1 MFNQATADIQ
11 PVLKVEELEG
21 GWDDLLVLENV
32 NLEVRKGEV
41 LAIVGKSGCGKST
54 LMHYLLGLL
63 KPWKGRVI
71 FKGSDIWSSPEALQ
85 RARSKWGVTFQS
97 GALLGNLS
105 LLENVMLPLKEYTDL
120 SERDLRIVAYSKLD
134 TVGLADF
141 ADSNPLEVS
150 GGMQKRAGLARA
162 MALDPEVLFFDE
174 PSAGLD
180 PVTSGSLDELII
192 TINSTLGT
200 TVVIVTHELASI
212 FAISDRVVMLDPEEH
227 GIIAVG
233 AAAELRDRSSDGRVR
248 LFFGRNLAAKKRSD
262 RKCQ

>member
-1 MFNQATADIQ
+1 MA
-11 PVLKVEELEG
+11 PVLKVENLKG
-21 GWDDLLVLENV
+21 GWDELLVLDDINCQ
-32 NLEVRKGEV
+32 VRKGEV

-63 KPWKGRVI
+63 KPWKGTILFRDE
-71 FKGSDIWSSPEALQ
+71 DIWSSPESLR
-85 RARSKWGVTFQS
+85 RARKRWGVTFQS
-97 GALLGNLS
+97 GALLGNLT

-120 SERDLRIVAYSKLD
+120 SDHDTRTVAYSKLD

-180 PVTSGSLDELII
+180 PVTSSSLDQLLI

-212 FAISDRVVMLDPEEH
+212 FAISDRVIMLDADVH
-227 GIIAVG
+227 GIIAMG
-233 AAAELRDRSSDGRVR
+233 TAAELRDKSSDERVR
-248 LFFGRNLAAKKRSD
+248 AFFGRNLAANQRSY

>member
-1 MFNQATADIQ
+1 MI
-11 PVLKVEELEG
+11 PVMKVENLRG
-21 GWDDLLVLENV
+21 GWDEHLVLNDV
-32 NLEVRKGEV
+32 NLQVMKSEV
-41 LAIVGKSGCGKST
+41 LAVVGKSGCGKST
-54 LMHYLLGLL
+54 LMHYLLGLI
-63 KPWKGRVI
+63 KPWKGRVL
-71 FKGSDIWSSPEALQ
+71 FRDVDIWSSPDALKEA
-85 RARSKWGVTFQS
+85 RRRWGVTFQS
-97 GALLGNLS
+97 GALLGNLT

-120 SERDLRIVAYSKLD
+120 SDHDLRTVAYSKLD

-180 PVTSGSLDELII
+180 PVTSSTLDELIK
-192 TINSTLGT
+192 TINSTLGA

-212 FAISDRVVMLDPEEH
+212 FAISDRVVMLDPDEH

-233 AAAELRDRSSDGRVR
+233 TAAELRDSSNDERVQA
-248 LFFGRNLAAKKRSD
+248 FFGRNLAAENRSS
-262 RKCQ
+262 